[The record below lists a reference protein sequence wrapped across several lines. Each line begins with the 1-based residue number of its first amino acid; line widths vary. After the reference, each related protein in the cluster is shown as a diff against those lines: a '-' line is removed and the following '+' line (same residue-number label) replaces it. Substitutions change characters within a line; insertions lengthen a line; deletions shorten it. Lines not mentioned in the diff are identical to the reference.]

1 MKKILL
7 ALVVICSVTFAKAQ
21 EKKPVTKMDFSSR
34 TGDHL
39 MLQFSSDHWMNLPD
53 SINSRI
59 KGLSRGVNLY
69 FMLDKPFKGNP
80 KMSFAFGLGVGTSNI
95 FFKKTNVDIKSTA
108 TRLPFSKLDTL
119 NHFKKFKLATAYLE
133 IPIELRFS
141 SKPMDNGK
149 SLKFAIGAKV
159 GTLLK
164 AQTKGKTLQDRSDKT
179 LNSYTQKESSK
190 RFFNSTRLSAT
201 ARIGFGMYSLFAS
214 YQINNLLK
222 DGAGPEI
229 KPLQIGIT
237 ISGM

>member
-7 ALVVICSVTFAKAQ
+7 ALVAICSVTLAQAQ
-21 EKKPVTKMDFSSR
+21 EKKPEKKYDFSTR

-39 MLQFSSDHWMNLPD
+39 MLQISNDRWLNLPD

-59 KGLSRGVNLY
+59 KGLSRGVNVY

-80 KMSFAFGLGVGTSNI
+80 KMSVALGVGVSTSNI
-95 FFKKTNVDIKSTA
+95 YFKKTNVDIKSTA
-108 TRLPFSKLDTL
+108 TRLPFSNLDTL

-141 SKPMDNGK
+141 SRPAENSK

-164 AQTKGKTLQDRSDKT
+164 AQTKGKTLQDRSDNT

>member
-7 ALVVICSVTFAKAQ
+7 AFVVICSVTLVQAQ
-21 EKKPVTKMDFSSR
+21 DKKPAPKMDFSTRS
-34 TGDHL
+34 GDHL
-39 MLQFSSDHWMNLPD
+39 MLQVSSDHWLNVPD
-53 SINSRI
+53 SISNRI

-80 KMSFAFGLGVGTSNI
+80 KMSVAFGLGVSTSNI
-95 FFKKTNVDIKSTA
+95 FFRKTNVDIKSTG
-108 TRLPFSKLDTL
+108 TRLPFSNLDTL
-119 NHFKKFKLATAYLE
+119 NRFKKFKLATAYLE

-141 SKPMDNGK
+141 SKPLENNK
-149 SLKFAIGAKV
+149 SIKFAIGAKV

-164 AQTKGKTLQDRSDKT
+164 AQTKGKTLQDRNDRT
-179 LNSYTQKESSK
+179 LNSYTQKESNK

>member
-1 MKKILL
+1 MKQILL
-7 ALVVICSVTFAKAQ
+7 ALVLICSVTAVRAQ
-21 EKKPVTKMDFSSR
+21 EKKPEKKYDFSTRS
-34 TGDHL
+34 GDHL
-39 MLQFSSDHWMNLPD
+39 MLQVSSDHWMNVPD
-53 SINSRI
+53 SISNRI
-59 KGLSRGVNLY
+59 KGLSRGLNLY

-80 KMSFAFGLGVGTSNI
+80 KMSVAFGLGVSTSNI
-95 FFKKTNVDIKSTA
+95 FFKKTNVDIKSTG
-108 TRLPFSKLDTL
+108 TRLPFSNLDTL
-119 NHFKKFKLATAYLE
+119 NHFKKFKLATAFLE

-141 SKPMDNGK
+141 SRPLENNK

-164 AQTKGKTLQDRSDKT
+164 AQTKGKTLQDRNDRT
-179 LNSYTQKESSK
+179 LNSYTQKESNK

-229 KPLQIGIT
+229 KPLQVGIT

>member
-7 ALVVICSVTFAKAQ
+7 ALVVICSVTAVRAQ
-21 EKKPVTKMDFSSR
+21 EKKPEKKYDFSSR

-39 MLQFSSDHWMNLPD
+39 MLQVSTDHWLNVPD
-53 SINSRI
+53 SIGNRI
-59 KGLSRGVNLY
+59 KGLSRGANLY
-69 FMLDKPFKGNP
+69 FMLDKPFKGSP
-80 KMSFAFGLGVGTSNI
+80 KMSVAFGLGVSTSNI
-95 FFKKTNVDIKSTA
+95 YFKKTNVDIKSTG

-141 SKPMDNGK
+141 SRPTENGK

-164 AQTKGKTLQDRSDKT
+164 AQTKGKTLQDRNDRT
-179 LNSYTQKESSK
+179 LNTYTQKESSK

>member
-7 ALVVICSVTFAKAQ
+7 ALVVICSVTSAMAQ
-21 EKKPVTKMDFSSR
+21 DKKPPTKMDFSSR

-39 MLQFSSDHWMNLPD
+39 MLQVSSDHWLNLPD

-80 KMSFAFGLGVGTSNI
+80 KMSVAFGLGVSTSNI
-95 FFKKTNVDIKSTA
+95 FFKKTNVDLKSTA
-108 TRLPFSKLDTL
+108 TRLPFNNLDTL
-119 NHFKKFKLATAYLE
+119 NHFKKFKLTTAYLE

-141 SKPMDNGK
+141 SRPTENSK

-164 AQTKGKTLQDRSDKT
+164 AQTKGKTLQDRNDKT
-179 LNSYTQKESSK
+179 INSYTQKESNK